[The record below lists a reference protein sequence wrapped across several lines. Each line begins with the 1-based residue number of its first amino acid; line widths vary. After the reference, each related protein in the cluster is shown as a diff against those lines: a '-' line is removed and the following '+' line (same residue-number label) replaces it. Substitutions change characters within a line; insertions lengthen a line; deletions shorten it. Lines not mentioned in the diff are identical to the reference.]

1 MDSDSENYI
10 CDTTCVTGD
19 SATGVSVHPKS
30 KRMTSLMDEESSE
43 NQFSLKTKRKR
54 CDTWH
59 GEEKKETQILDPG
72 IEQCLN
78 TKRKFAR

>member
-1 MDSDSENYI
+1 MDSDTETQYNGDI
-10 CDTTCVTGD
+10 CDNVTI
-19 SATGVSVHPKS
+19 KS
-30 KRMTSLMDEESSE
+30 KRMTSLMDEERNSE
-43 NQFSLKTKRKR
+43 NFQNLKNKRKR

-72 IEQCLN
+72 IEQGLN

>member
-1 MDSDSENYI
+1 MDSDSENYV
-10 CDTTCVTGD
+10 CDTTVTSD
-19 SATGVSVHPKS
+19 TVMTHPKS
-30 KRMTSLMDEESSE
+30 KRMTSLMDEEVSE

-72 IEQCLN
+72 IEQGLN